1 MAKKG
6 QKVGTLVSQIDQ
18 WPFQEPKLEVPTPHK
33 AYVGIYRN
41 PQNLS
46 LYGLYIDY
54 MVQYLHFRKNSH

>member
-46 LYGLYIDY
+46 LYGLYRLY
-54 MVQYLHFRKNSH
+54 GTVPPF